1 MTGLFVKILSY
12 SHLLKALRVAIV
24 AGMLVAVV
32 CAPSLVA
39 ASDVD
44 GFGP

>member
-1 MTGLFVKILSY
+1 MTSLFVKLLNHI
-12 SHLLKALRVAIV
+12 HLFKALRVAIV

-44 GFGP
+44 GFSP